1 MRPVQFLA
9 ALFLFTTPLTAQEP
23 ASLAAQEAVPG
34 DAERAVPVADAPV
47 VRAGQAALDPV
58 ATAPVMPDFGFRTVG
73 VQTVEFD
80 SRAGTAMEPDAAALQ
95 PDRRN
100 WWWTVG
106 AIVTAGL
113 ILALVL

>member
-1 MRPVQFLA
+1 MRPVLILA
-9 ALFLFTTPLTAQEP
+9 ALFLFTVPLAAQEP
-23 ASLAAQEAVPG
+23 APV
-34 DAERAVPVADAPV
+34 DAERAVSVADAPV

-58 ATAPVMPDFGFRTVG
+58 ATAPVVPDFGFRIAG
-73 VQTVEFD
+73 VETVEFD
-80 SRAGTAMEPDAAALQ
+80 SRAGTLMEPDAAALQ